1 MNAVLEKTIYQ
12 LTQINDLSAVS
23 ADELL
28 QLVNEHPYFAPA
40 QLALTAKYRQDNNQ
54 NAAQQLQKTALY
66 FSNINWLEYHIHNGE
81 LERVDAQ
88 LAALSLTIN
97 QVPIAS
103 VKEEKTIKPVS
114 ADEPVPA
121 TIIPIPDVVVSVIAI
136 PTIETVKEIMLGLDK
151 KKEDKKEFSVSEI
164 PPIQIQIRPQEEEKQ
179 QAPEVAP
186 TLTAYDNEVQVADDT
201 EEDDEQAPTSNHVSS
216 ISANFSNQLAGFK
229 KSFNQA
235 PAQDAKLDFERE
247 PYYTIDYFASQGIK
261 ADLSQMPQDRLTRQL
276 LTFTDWLKKMKVVSP
291 NPQDLGTDPELE
303 NVIKGIAQASN
314 EVKEIATETMAEVF
328 VKQGKIDKAVQLYI
342 KLSFLDPKKSSYFA
356 SKIQQLKGM

>member
-12 LTQINDLSAVS
+12 LTQINNLSAVRV
-23 ADELL
+23 DELL

-40 QLALTAKYRQDNNQ
+40 QLALTAKYRQDNNVKTT
-54 NAAQQLQKTALY
+54 QQLEKTALY
-66 FSNINWLEYHIHNGE
+66 FNNSNWLQYQLHKVEFKKIDE
-81 LERVDAQ
+81 Q
-88 LAALSLTIN
+88 LAALPLIIN
-97 QVPIAS
+97 QAPS
-103 VKEEKTIKPVS
+103 VSVAEEKTTIN
-114 ADEPVPA
+114 PVPEPELA
-121 TIIPIPDVVVSVIAI
+121 TIHSIPVASVVAI
-136 PTIETVKEIMLGLDK
+136 PTIETVKEIMQGIDK
-151 KKEDKKEFSVSEI
+151 KREEKKEHSAASIVTTQVFPNKEEWQHSAEI
-164 PPIQIQIRPQEEEKQ
+164 
-179 QAPEVAP
+179 AP
-186 TLTAYDNEVQVADDT
+186 TLSAYNHEPQITDDI
-201 EEDDEQAPTSNHVSS
+201 EEDEEQAATSNQVSN
-216 ISANFSNQLAGFK
+216 ISASFSDQLAGFK

-291 NPQDLGTDPELE
+291 DPQDLGTDPELE
-303 NVIKGIAQASN
+303 NAIKGIAQTSN
-314 EVKEIATETMAEVF
+314 EAKEIATETMAEVF

>member
-12 LTQINDLSAVS
+12 LTQINDLSVVRV
-23 ADELL
+23 DELL
-28 QLVNEHPYFAPA
+28 QLVNEYPYFAPA
-40 QLALTAKYRQDNNQ
+40 HLALTAKYSQDNNQ

-66 FSNINWLEYHIHNGE
+66 FNNINWLVYQLHNSE
-81 LERVDAQ
+81 LDKVDAQ
-88 LAALSLTIN
+88 LAALSLKVN
-97 QVPIAS
+97 QIPTT
-103 VKEEKTIKPVS
+103 KEEEIIKPVS
-114 ADEPVPA
+114 VNEAVT
-121 TIIPIPDVVVSVIAI
+121 TIIPIPTSDTSVIEI
-136 PTIETVKEIMLGLDK
+136 PTIERTKEILQGFDEK
-151 KKEDKKEFSVSEI
+151 KVDGNPVPLSEL
-164 PPIQIQIRPQEEEKQ
+164 PSLTPIQIVPKEEEKQ
-179 QAPEVAP
+179 QSPDVTP
-186 TLTAYDNEVQVADDT
+186 ILTDNEVHDADDT
-201 EEDDEQAPTSNHVSS
+201 DGEEEQAPTSDQVST
-216 ISANFSNQLAGFK
+216 ISANFSSQLAGFK

-235 PAQDAKLDFERE
+235 PAKDAKLDFERE

-303 NVIKGIAQASN
+303 NAIREIAQTSN
-314 EVKEIATETMAEVF
+314 EAKEIATETMAEVF

>member
-12 LTQINDLSAVS
+12 LTQINDLSAIRV
-23 ADELL
+23 DELL

-40 QLALTAKYRQDNNQ
+40 QLALTVKYRQDNNE

-66 FSNINWLEYHIHNGE
+66 FNNINWLEYHIHKGE
-81 LERVDAQ
+81 FKNVDDM
-88 LAALSLTIN
+88 LAALPSTIN
-97 QVPIAS
+97 QLPLTS
-103 VKEEKTIKPVS
+103 VAEDSTAKPVS
-114 ADEPVPA
+114 ECAIAPAIISIPVA
-121 TIIPIPDVVVSVIAI
+121 SVVAI
-136 PTIETVKEIMLGLDK
+136 PTVETVKEIMQCIDK
-151 KKEDKKEFSVSEI
+151 KKELSVAEI
-164 PPIQIQIRPQEEEKQ
+164 VPIQVKSDADERQLE
-179 QAPEVAP
+179 PEVA
-186 TLTAYDNEVQVADDT
+186 TDLMAYKNEVQEVDDN
-201 EEDDEQAPTSNHVSS
+201 EEDEEQAPTSNQVSS
-216 ISANFSNQLAGFK
+216 ISANFSSQLAGFK

-291 NPQDLGTDPELE
+291 NPQDLGTNPELE
-303 NVIKGIAQASN
+303 NAIKQIAQTSN
-314 EVKEIATETMAEVF
+314 EAKEIATETMAEVF